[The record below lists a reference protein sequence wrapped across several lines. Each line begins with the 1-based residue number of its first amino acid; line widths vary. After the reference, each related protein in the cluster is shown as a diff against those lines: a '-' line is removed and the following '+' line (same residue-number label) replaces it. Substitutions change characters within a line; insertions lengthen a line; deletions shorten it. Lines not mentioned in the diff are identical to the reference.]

1 MQTDYERYI
10 KMSSLAQIGW
20 WEADFAAG
28 HYLCSDF
35 LCDLLGLEGD
45 TISFRDFQELIR
57 EDYREQII
65 QEFRAN
71 ANIHRN
77 FYEQTFPVHSKYGEI
92 WLHTRLVLREKG
104 TGINGGDKSFGV
116 IQRVETPKESDQRD
130 ALRRVNSLLRR
141 QSFISQ
147 SLLRFLRDEEIESC
161 VTEILNDKDVFISSN
176 MTRIILIRVVHMKWF
191 PKGCPRKKTAS
202 SICLSTKQNGGL
214 GRFSPV
220 RLSCWTR

>member
-35 LCDLLGLEGD
+35 LCELLGLEGD
-45 TISFRDFQELIR
+45 TISFQDFQKLIR

-77 FYEQTFPVHSKYGEI
+77 FYEQTFPVRSRSYSDAMI
-92 WLHTRLVLREKG
+92 PSAARIAPCWST
-104 TGINGGDKSFGV
+104 TGVPTGDG
-116 IQRVETPKESDQRD
+116 
-130 ALRRVNSLLRR
+130 
-141 QSFISQ
+141 
-147 SLLRFLRDEEIESC
+147 
-161 VTEILNDKDVFISSN
+161 ISSEAPVSAASPL
-176 MTRIILIRVVHMKWF
+176 MPWIRRS
-191 PKGCPRKKTAS
+191 CP
-202 SICLSTKQNGGL
+202 GL
-214 GRFSPV
+214 LTYGPEDPYPEQEQ
-220 RLSCWTR
+220 

>member
-35 LCDLLGLEGD
+35 LCELLGLEGD
-45 TISFRDFQELIR
+45 TISFQDFQKLIR

-77 FYEQTFPVHSKYGEI
+77 FYEQTFPIRSRYGEI
-92 WLHTRLVLREKG
+92 WLHTRLAHREKG
-104 TGINGGDKSFGV
+104 TGTNGGDKSFGV
-116 IQRVETPKESDQRD
+116 IQRVEAPKESEQRD
-130 ALRRVNSLLRR
+130 ALRLSL
-141 QSFISQ
+141 IH
-147 SLLRFLRDEEIESC
+147 I
-161 VTEILNDKDVFISSN
+161 
-176 MTRIILIRVVHMKWF
+176 
-191 PKGCPRKKTAS
+191 
-202 SICLSTKQNGGL
+202 
-214 GRFSPV
+214 
-220 RLSCWTR
+220 

>member
-35 LCDLLGLEGD
+35 LCELLGLEGD
-45 TISFRDFQELIR
+45 TISFQDFQKLIR

-77 FYEQTFPVHSKYGEI
+77 FYEQTFPVRSRYGEI
-92 WLHTRLVLREKG
+92 WLHTRLAHREKG
-104 TGINGGDKSFGV
+104 TGTNGGDKSFGV
-116 IQRVETPKESDQRD
+116 IQRVEAPKESEQRD

-147 SLLRFLRDEEIESC
+147 SLLRFLHDEEVDSC
-161 VTEILNDKDVFISSN
+161 VMEILNDILRGRSCLYF
-176 MTRIILIRVVHMKWF
+176 RI
-191 PKGCPRKKTAS
+191 
-202 SICLSTKQNGGL
+202 
-214 GRFSPV
+214 
-220 RLSCWTR
+220 

>member
-35 LCDLLGLEGD
+35 LCELLGLEGD
-45 TISFRDFQELIR
+45 TISFQDFQKLIR

-77 FYEQTFPVHSKYGEI
+77 FYEQI
-92 WLHTRLVLREKG
+92 
-104 TGINGGDKSFGV
+104 
-116 IQRVETPKESDQRD
+116 
-130 ALRRVNSLLRR
+130 
-141 QSFISQ
+141 
-147 SLLRFLRDEEIESC
+147 
-161 VTEILNDKDVFISSN
+161 
-176 MTRIILIRVVHMKWF
+176 
-191 PKGCPRKKTAS
+191 
-202 SICLSTKQNGGL
+202 
-214 GRFSPV
+214 GRAHV
-220 RLSCWTR
+220 

>member
-35 LCDLLGLEGD
+35 LCELLGLEGD
-45 TISFRDFQELIR
+45 TISFQDFQKLIR

-77 FYEQTFPVHSKYGEI
+77 FYEQTFPIRSRYGEI
-92 WLHTRLVLREKG
+92 WLHTRLAHREKVREPMAV
-104 TGINGGDKSFGV
+104 INPSVSFNGWKPLRS
-116 IQRVETPKESDQRD
+116 QNKET
-130 ALRRVNSLLRR
+130 L
-141 QSFISQ
+141 
-147 SLLRFLRDEEIESC
+147 
-161 VTEILNDKDVFISSN
+161 
-176 MTRIILIRVVHMKWF
+176 
-191 PKGCPRKKTAS
+191 
-202 SICLSTKQNGGL
+202 
-214 GRFSPV
+214 
-220 RLSCWTR
+220 

>member
-57 EDYREQII
+57 EDYREQVI

-77 FYEQTFPVHSKYGEI
+77 FYEQTFPVYSKYGEI
-92 WLHTRLVLREKG
+92 WLHTRFALREIG
-104 TGINGGDKSFGV
+104 S
-116 IQRVETPKESDQRD
+116 
-130 ALRRVNSLLRR
+130 
-141 QSFISQ
+141 
-147 SLLRFLRDEEIESC
+147 
-161 VTEILNDKDVFISSN
+161 
-176 MTRIILIRVVHMKWF
+176 
-191 PKGCPRKKTAS
+191 
-202 SICLSTKQNGGL
+202 
-214 GRFSPV
+214 
-220 RLSCWTR
+220 

>member
-35 LCDLLGLEGD
+35 LCELLGLEGD
-45 TISFRDFQELIR
+45 TISFQDFQKLIR

-77 FYEQTFPVHSKYGEI
+77 FYEQTFPVRSRYGEI
-92 WLHTRLVLREKG
+92 WLHTRLAHREKG
-104 TGINGGDKSFGV
+104 TGTRTK
-116 IQRVETPKESDQRD
+116 
-130 ALRRVNSLLRR
+130 RRFEKGE
-141 QSFISQ
+141 QS
-147 SLLRFLRDEEIESC
+147 
-161 VTEILNDKDVFISSN
+161 
-176 MTRIILIRVVHMKWF
+176 
-191 PKGCPRKKTAS
+191 AS
-202 SICLSTKQNGGL
+202 SSEFYL
-214 GRFSPV
+214 PV
-220 RLSCWTR
+220 FAPFPSR

>member
-35 LCDLLGLEGD
+35 LCELLGLEGD
-45 TISFRDFQELIR
+45 TISFQDFQKLIR

-77 FYEQTFPVHSKYGEI
+77 FYEQTFPVRSRYGEI
-92 WLHTRLVLREKG
+92 WLHTRLAHREKVREPMAV
-104 TGINGGDKSFGV
+104 INPSVSFNGWKPLRS
-116 IQRVETPKESDQRD
+116 QNKET
-130 ALRRVNSLLRR
+130 L
-141 QSFISQ
+141 
-147 SLLRFLRDEEIESC
+147 
-161 VTEILNDKDVFISSN
+161 
-176 MTRIILIRVVHMKWF
+176 
-191 PKGCPRKKTAS
+191 
-202 SICLSTKQNGGL
+202 
-214 GRFSPV
+214 
-220 RLSCWTR
+220 